1 MQAQLLIQSL
11 ITSSKER
18 LCHFKIDLYTV
29 EAADPRSENVGV
41 LEGFVKDPGVLH
53 AWSEN
58 VLLLF
63 INIIVSL
70 IISLGLKSL

>member
-1 MQAQLLIQSL
+1 M
-11 ITSSKER
+11 
-18 LCHFKIDLYTV
+18 
-29 EAADPRSENVGV
+29 GV